1 MVKTTTARVLL
12 NLETLLRTHRGGGK
26 CFPDKFKLLNRV
38 RKRQKVL
45 PNQIFAWST
54 TLEKSPRPHSIV
66 HWHFCYKTILVRAS
80 QAGSLVPLG
89 GTIRHLFNTQ
99 PYQSLESAINGLF
112 FSFLSL
118 VKGDFLA

>member
-1 MVKTTTARVLL
+1 M
-12 NLETLLRTHRGGGK
+12 
-26 CFPDKFKLLNRV
+26 FPREV
-38 RKRQKVL
+38 QVTESRKKHFSLKRLKVP

-54 TLEKSPRPHSIV
+54 TLEKSPRHYTIV
-66 HWHFCYKTILVRAS
+66 HWHFCAS

-99 PYQSLESAINGLF
+99 PYQSLESAINGLL

-118 VKGDFLA
+118 IKGDFLA